1 MESGRRAV
9 LTLRGVS
16 KSFGGL
22 RAVIDVDLDL
32 YEGEVLAIVGDNGA
46 GKSTLIK
53 ILTGVHRADSG
64 EIRIDG
70 EKAEITSRRDSI
82 DAGIEAVYQN
92 LGLVNSLP
100 APANVFLGQ
109 EPVWRVMGVP
119 FIDNRTMRRETERIL
134 RERVGIVLENLDDP
148 VHNYSGG
155 QRQAVAIA
163 RAIFNTE
170 LRVLVLDEP
179 TAALGPQETRKT
191 LELIR
196 GIKERGIAVIL
207 ISHNLENVFSV
218 ADRVQVMRGGRSAG
232 VVEVAKSTRKEV
244 LGLIVGSEDVAA
256 DAYA

>member
-1 MESGRRAV
+1 MTNGKRAV
-9 LTLRGVS
+9 LTLRGIS

-22 RAVIDVDLDL
+22 KAVMDVDLDL

-53 ILTGVHRADSG
+53 ILTGVHMADSG
-64 EIRIDG
+64 VITIDG
-70 EKAEITSRRDSI
+70 KTAEITNRRDSI

-100 APANVFLGQ
+100 APHNVFLGQ
-109 EPVWRVMGVP
+109 EPVRRILGIP
-119 FIDNRTMRRETERIL
+119 FIDNRAMRDQTQRIL
-134 RERVGIVLENLDDP
+134 RDRVGIVLENLDDP

-163 RAIFNTE
+163 RAIFNTD

-179 TAALGPQETRKT
+179 TAALGPQETKKT

-196 GIKERGIAVIL
+196 GVRDRGISVIL

-218 ADRVQVMRGGRSAG
+218 ADRVQVMRGGRSVG
-232 VVEVAKSTRKEV
+232 VVEVAKSSRKDV
-244 LGLIVGSEDVAA
+244 LGLIVGSEDAQP

>member
-196 GIKERGIAVIL
+196 GIKERGISVIL